1 MDKKPVPFAELKNVI
16 LKKINKNMAKAL
28 PGKRFFRFEFRTEMV
43 DPLLWL
49 KVQPNREKIYFES
62 RSIEEPLV
70 AAAGCSYQII
80 PDPGEDLTS
89 YFKRLN
95 NILSDGIRLYGGVS
109 FCKDIPAAS
118 EWESFGSFK
127 FILPR
132 FEYIRRDN
140 KAYFAINILNSE
152 LTGDEINRV
161 INEVENIILAVP
173 EKYEKSGKCSF
184 IKFTPDREGWIAT
197 ISSYLE
203 KIKKGKIEKIVAA
216 RRMELSNSGNVDPF
230 KVVSDLKRT
239 GDFAAHFLLTF
250 NGEDYF
256 AGSTPER
263 LFHRDGEL
271 LTTESVAGTAKRG
284 SDKAKDKS
292 YGDQLLDSKKEKL
305 EHDFVTNDI
314 VNKLHPICEPIAIS
328 ERVLLKLSNLQH
340 LYRRISG
347 KLKKGITDGEILDK
361 LFPTP
366 AVSGLPLKKSLEILQ
381 KEEQFPRGWYAGI
394 VGFAGKDISDYYVG
408 IRSML
413 INSKKIYVYSGAGI
427 VKGSDPEREWEEI
440 DLKIKKYKKILK
452 YEN

>member
-1 MDKKPVPFAELKNVI
+1 MDKKPVPFDELKNII
-16 LKKINKNMAKAL
+16 LKNINKNRTK
-28 PGKRFFRFEFRTEMV
+28 KRSESGFSRFEFRTETI

-49 KVQPNREKIYFES
+49 KVQPVKEKIYFEHRGTGEHS
-62 RSIEEPLV
+62 V
-70 AAAGCSYQII
+70 AGAGCSYQIT

-89 YFKRLN
+89 YFKRLTS
-95 NILSDGIRLYGGVS
+95 ILSDGIRLYGGIS
-109 FCKDIPAAS
+109 FFKDIPAGS
-118 EWESFGSFK
+118 EWESFGRFK

-132 FEYIRRDN
+132 FEYVRKDN
-140 KAYFAINILNSE
+140 KAYFAVNISNSE
-152 LTGDEINRV
+152 LMGDEISGV
-161 INEVENIILAVP
+161 EKEVEGIVFTIP
-173 EKYEKSGKCSF
+173 KSHKKSGKCSF
-184 IKFTPDREGWIAT
+184 IKYTPEKAGWIAT

-203 KIKKGKIEKIVAA
+203 KIKNGEIEKIVAA
-216 RRMELSNSGNVDPF
+216 RRMEFSNPFNVDPF
-230 KVVSDLKRT
+230 KLMSDLKRT

-256 AGSTPER
+256 SGSTPER

-284 SDKAKDKS
+284 SDKTKDKL
-292 YGDQLLDSKKEKL
+292 YGDQLLDSKKETL

-314 VNKLHPICEPIAIS
+314 VNKLHPICEPVAIS
-328 ERVLLKLSNLQH
+328 ERVLLKLSDLQH

-347 KLKKGITDGEILDK
+347 KLKKGVTDGEILEK

-366 AVSGLPLKKSLEILQ
+366 AVSGLPLKKCLEILQ
-381 KEEQFPRGWYAGI
+381 KEEQFSRGWYAGI

-413 INSKKIYVYSGAGI
+413 INSEKIYVYSGAGI